1 MRFSRIAVCT
11 LTAMVAGE
19 MTAHASDP
27 PKLDTPLPPSFG
39 DFETLTTAPPVA
51 TVSAI
56 ATPETLSQP
65 SVLPTA
71 DRAVAIQ
78 PAALPDRLPASAA
91 IDWAN
96 MSPPSTSEPMLEE
109 RRSPLATIDFLPTQ
123 AASLANRL
131 LPESQSGVTPSGS
144 CNVRQASGLSSE
156 GTLAQDQ
163 EGQLQ
168 CPRPAPIAPLTPP
181 EPYEPESSPALSIY
195 IPTGIG
201 ADNTTGFISST
212 YQSETRN
219 DDGAAGTVGVGFG
232 YGDADKNLG
241 VEISYTLA
249 NNDNFGE
256 GGFNAKL
263 HRRFAPDWAAAVGW
277 NGFLNIGRND
287 FEQSLYGVVTKVFR
301 TQDSIDQPFSRISIT
316 MGVGDGQF
324 RSNGA
329 VDDGVNNINVFGN
342 VAIRIARPLS
352 FITEWTGQDLAVGL
366 SIAPFRNFP
375 LTITP
380 AVRDIAGA
388 GDEARFVLGAGIAFR
403 L

>member
-1 MRFSRIAVCT
+1 VTISPHPSSTAADLAGSYLPKENDTTPVEISSVSLPVSSQAVGSNQ
-11 LTAMVAGE
+11 L
-19 MTAHASDP
+19 AS
-27 PKLDTPLPPSFG
+27 
-39 DFETLTTAPPVA
+39 
-51 TVSAI
+51 
-56 ATPETLSQP
+56 
-65 SVLPTA
+65 
-71 DRAVAIQ
+71 
-78 PAALPDRLPASAA
+78 
-91 IDWAN
+91 N
-96 MSPPSTSEPMLEE
+96 
-109 RRSPLATIDFLPTQ
+109 
-123 AASLANRL
+123 L
-131 LPESQSGVTPSGS
+131 LPELSPDETPSVSSCNSRHTDRRSLEARGLSQS
-144 CNVRQASGLSSE
+144 SE
-156 GTLAQDQ
+156 SDGA
-163 EGQLQ
+163 LQ
-168 CPRPAPIAPLTPP
+168 CPRPAPIVPLTPP
-181 EPYEPESSPALSIY
+181 ELYEPESSPALSID

-212 YQSETRN
+212 YQAETRN
-219 DDGAAGTVGVGFG
+219 NDGAAGTVGVGFG
-232 YGDADKNLG
+232 YGDADKNVG

-263 HRRFAPDWAAAVGW
+263 HRRFAPDWAAAIGW

-301 TQDSIDQPFSRISIT
+301 TQTSIDQPFSRISVT
-316 MGVGDGQF
+316 LGVGDGQF

-329 VDDGVNNINVFGN
+329 VDDGVNNVNVFGN

-352 FITEWTGQDLAVGL
+352 LITEWTGQDLAVGL